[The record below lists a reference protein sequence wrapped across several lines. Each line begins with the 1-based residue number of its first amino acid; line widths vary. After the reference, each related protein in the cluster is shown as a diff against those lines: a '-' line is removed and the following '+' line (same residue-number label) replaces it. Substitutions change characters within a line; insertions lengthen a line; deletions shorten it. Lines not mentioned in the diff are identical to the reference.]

1 MEFCEVIR
9 RRRTTREFIDKEI
22 TPEALERILEAAYKV
37 PTWNHKRNWHFIIL
51 RTAEEKEK
59 ILEHAR
65 NMAEKFDAETYLN
78 MPRPYP
84 ITQGQKMFGYAVP
97 RQYTMLKNASVIII
111 PLFQVRDIRGGEF
124 PGLNQFA
131 TIWCSVENIFLAAA
145 AEGLSCSMRIP
156 DDKEHEDVKKILKVP
171 ATYKMPVFIG
181 IGSPDPSEIELEQC
195 TPDFTK
201 QLHYGSWK

>member
-1 MEFCEVIR
+1 MEFYEVIR
-9 RRRTTREFIDKEI
+9 RRRTTREFIDREI
-22 TPEALERILEAAYKV
+22 ASEALERILEAAYKV

-51 RTAEEKEK
+51 RTAEEKER

-84 ITQGQKMFGYAVP
+84 ITQGQKMFGYAIP

-124 PGLNQFA
+124 PRLNQFA
-131 TIWCSVENIFLAAA
+131 TI
-145 AEGLSCSMRIP
+145 
-156 DDKEHEDVKKILKVP
+156 
-171 ATYKMPVFIG
+171 
-181 IGSPDPSEIELEQC
+181 
-195 TPDFTK
+195 
-201 QLHYGSWK
+201 